1 VLAYRRAAA
10 EALIRNG
17 ENGMTVRP
25 DDAEAFTDAALALA
39 GDAALRQRLGHAA
52 VESMGEHG
60 WDGIVERFATVLR
73 ETT

>member
-1 VLAYRRAAA
+1 
-10 EALIRNG
+10 
-17 ENGMTVRP
+17 MTVRP
-25 DDAEAFTDAALALA
+25 DDAEAFTGAALALA